1 MIEENPFGRI
11 VSQKPGVDDG
21 AWLTGSTVPT
31 ALERTLAPGVAL
43 LIAASLLLVCGY
55 LFLLFVL
62 L

>member
-1 MIEENPFGRI
+1 M
-11 VSQKPGVDDG
+11 SQKPGVDDG

-31 ALERTLAPGVAL
+31 SLERMLAPGVAL

-62 L
+62 V